1 MEKNTFK
8 ISGDEAVAVLTLS
21 RPYCLDMEGKHAL
34 LDALAL
40 LSDRPN
46 LRALIIN
53 ASDPQAWLVNVAELV
68 EMNPSDARSFSHAGH
83 RVADAIASLPA
94 PVIAA
99 VDAAALGG
107 GCELILACDATL
119 AGAMARFGQIEA
131 MGGVMPAFGGTW
143 RLARRVGYQRAMQML
158 LTAEVV
164 DAQTAKAIGLVLD
177 AVPSA
182 DLMNRAHT
190 LAEQICKVS
199 RQSVAAIK
207 RVVGAGTHLAPSAIS
222 VLEEETFASLFGTE
236 DQRARMRAFLAVQAG
251 KSIEGAHHG

>member
-8 ISGDEAVAVLTLS
+8 VSGDEAVAVLTLC
-21 RPYCLDMEGKHAL
+21 RPYCLDVEGKHAL
-34 LDALAL
+34 LDALTSL
-40 LSDRPN
+40 TERSN

-68 EMNPSDARSFSHAGH
+68 EMKPDDARSFSHNGH
-83 RVADAIASLPA
+83 RLADAIASLPVPA
-94 PVIAA
+94 ITA
-99 VDAAALGG
+99 VDGTALGG
-107 GCELILACDATL
+107 GCELVLASDVTL

-143 RLARRVGYQRAMQML
+143 RLARRVGHQRAMQML

-164 DAQTAKAIGLVLD
+164 DAQMAKAIGLVLD

-182 DLMNRAHT
+182 DLLDRAHA
-190 LAEQICKVS
+190 LAEQMRKVS

-236 DQRARMRAFLAVQAG
+236 DQRARMRAFLAGQAG